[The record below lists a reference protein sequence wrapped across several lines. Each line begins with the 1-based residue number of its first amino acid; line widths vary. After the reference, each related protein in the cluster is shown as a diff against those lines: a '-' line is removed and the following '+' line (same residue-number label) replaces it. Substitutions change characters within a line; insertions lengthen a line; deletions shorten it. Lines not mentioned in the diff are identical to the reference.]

1 MTPEPSPRLVPPS
14 DDASAP
20 RKLGRGRSGTVYEER
35 TDDGRRW
42 ASKVL
47 VPDRASS
54 LVMTV
59 LTGAVNPYRWCRPA
73 VDAAVLRRRLLEPL
87 VQYWFGG
94 AVRLPET
101 RGVRWDDDA
110 KAFALTAELIEGR
123 HAMLRHPGCGAAK
136 GEVRDLVRN
145 VLQPLAKH
153 LKRAGFDGLLWQAGK
168 GNPVASANF
177 MRETPPAGGP
187 ARWVWI
193 DAESGVPAL
202 FPFNPWHLLA
212 TYLPLSLKHGRW
224 LFDDVDVPCLRDYV
238 DEHAAAFES
247 SLGAD
252 RVTRMRRDVEALA
265 AVQAK
270 WKTLSRHQ
278 RSVGSHLAIGRITE
292 EQAAH
297 YAERPVRWLLRLVGK
312 GAVKAARHAG
322 RALLRGLAH
331 LEPRRLATAVA
342 RWGKFFLSQ
351 RVRERWASRHVRLRV
366 RDWRDRGFLTREDA
380 RAIRASMRTSD
391 AGEYVADFG
400 VHLAMKPGLKLITW
414 GIVPLL
420 QLTGYLDSWWIVG
433 LLVVYGGAIG
443 RTLYTF
449 GRTLQA
455 LVRGRHLPV
464 VALAVGLLPV
474 VGNTAYPLQLLAAS
488 GTRDGGVAKFMVHDI
503 FSAIGRRLPIWG
515 GKDTLTEHRA
525 NAVAT
530 FVARG

>member
-1 MTPEPSPRLVPPS
+1 
-14 DDASAP
+14 
-20 RKLGRGRSGTVYEER
+20 
-35 TDDGRRW
+35 
-42 ASKVL
+42 
-47 VPDRASS
+47 
-54 LVMTV
+54 
-59 LTGAVNPYRWCRPA
+59 
-73 VDAAVLRRRLLEPL
+73 
-87 VQYWFGG
+87 
-94 AVRLPET
+94 
-101 RGVRWDDDA
+101 
-110 KAFALTAELIEGR
+110 
-123 HAMLRHPGCGAAK
+123 MLRHPGCGPAK
-136 GEVRDLVRN
+136 DEVRDLVGN
-145 VLQPLAKH
+145 VLRPLAGH

-177 MRETPPAGGP
+177 MREMPTDGTP

-238 DEHAAAFES
+238 DAHAAEFEAT
-247 SLGAD
+247 LGAD

-278 RSVGSHLAIGRITE
+278 RSVGSHLAIGRITAS
-292 EQAAH
+292 QAAH
-297 YAERPVRWLLRLVGK
+297 YAERPVRWLLRLVGR
-312 GAVKAARHAG
+312 GSVKAARLAG
-322 RALLRGLAH
+322 RGLWRGLAH
-331 LEPRRLATAVA
+331 LEPRRLALALG

-351 RVRERWASRHVRLRV
+351 RVRERWASRHVRRRV
-366 RDWRDRGFLTREDA
+366 RDWRDRGFLTREDG
-380 RAIRASMRTSD
+380 RRVRASMRTSD
-391 AGEYVADFG
+391 AAGYVADFG

-414 GIVPLL
+414 GVVPALK
-420 QLTGYLDSWWIVG
+420 LTGYIDSWWLVG
-433 LLVVYGGAIG
+433 ILVVYGGAIG

-449 GRTLQA
+449 SRTLQA

-474 VGNTAYPLQLLAAS
+474 VGNAAYPLQLLATS
-488 GTRDGGVAKFMVHDI
+488 SKKDGGVAKFMVHDI
-503 FSAIGRRLPIWG
+503 FSALGRRLPIWG